1 MRILPVN
8 NFVYKRQNPGFTS
21 YHTEIYK
28 NDKLAYRT
36 HTEFLRRDISW
47 RGLVNYI
54 SAKYKNAEKVN
65 IVNHACSAGYEPW
78 TLLIVLK
85 QFLGS
90 DFQKYMPIIAR
101 DIDERAIEYAKG
113 GKLGLS
119 GSEYL
124 DALIGY
130 ERVFKE
136 NFSVNR
142 CEPSYFVNRSN
153 EYTAT
158 CITDLKNSIDFGCSD
173 IFQDKKL
180 INKDNTI
187 LLFRN
192 CWSYLG
198 EDKVS
203 ELAHFLASNMKPT
216 SLLAVGDF
224 DYEFSIDK
232 LLKDYGFK
240 STNIEFLYEAP
251 GKPAK
256 NSIEKFPLAFNS
268 SRLI

>member
-1 MRILPVN
+1 MRILPVD
-8 NFVYKRQNPGFTS
+8 NFVYKKQTPSFTS
-21 YHTEIYK
+21 YHTEVYK
-28 NDKLAYRT
+28 NNKLAYRT

-47 RGLVNYI
+47 RGFANYI
-54 SAKYKNAEKVN
+54 KDKYKNAERVN
-65 IVNHACSAGYEPW
+65 IVNHACSAGYETW
-78 TLLIVLK
+78 TLLMVLK
-85 QFLGS
+85 QFLES

-101 DIDERAIEYAKG
+101 DIDESAIEYAKS

-124 DALIGY
+124 DALIYY

-136 NFSVNR
+136 NFSVNKR
-142 CEPSYFVNRSN
+142 EPSPAVNRSN
-153 EYTAT
+153 EYILT
-158 CITDLKNSIDFGCSD
+158 CTTDLKNDIDFGCSD
-173 IFQDKKL
+173 IFQDKEL
-180 INKDNTI
+180 INKDNTV

-198 EDKVS
+198 EERVA
-203 ELAHFLASNMKPT
+203 ELAYFLASNMKPT
-216 SLLAVGDF
+216 SLLVIGDF
-224 DYEFSIDK
+224 DYEFCIDK

-256 NSIEKFPLAFNS
+256 NSVENFPLVSDSF
-268 SRLI
+268 R